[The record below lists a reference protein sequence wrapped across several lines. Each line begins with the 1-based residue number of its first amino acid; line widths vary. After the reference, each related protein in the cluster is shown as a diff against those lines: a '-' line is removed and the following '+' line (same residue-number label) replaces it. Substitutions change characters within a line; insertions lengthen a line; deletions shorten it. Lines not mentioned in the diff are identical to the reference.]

1 MNKIEQNLWDIMIK
15 SKFSNY
21 ITRGLHMSTIKQ
33 TLDESNSKVKSI
45 YQDIRDSRKTNYI
58 GNFWRYLAFDPLLLK
73 SVWEDVKNLIV
84 KDTVIDKKTKE
95 MIYMAVSITNNCSYC
110 THSHTATAKK
120 LGMTMKEHSEF
131 LSIVALA
138 AKTNQLVNGLQVPID
153 DVFDADK
160 QD

>member
-1 MNKIEQNLWDIMIK
+1 
-15 SKFSNY
+15 
-21 ITRGLHMSTIKQ
+21 MSTIKQ
-33 TLDESNSKVKSI
+33 TPDESDPSVKNI
-45 YQDIRDSRKTNYI
+45 YQDIRDLRKTNYI
-58 GNFWRYLAFDPLLLK
+58 GNFWRYLAFDPSLLK
-73 SVWEDVKNLIV
+73 NVWEDVKNLMV
-84 KDTVIDKKTKE
+84 KDTIIDKKTKE

-120 LGMTMKEHSEF
+120 LGMTKEEHSEF

-153 DVFDADK
+153 EIFDADR

>member
-1 MNKIEQNLWDIMIK
+1 
-15 SKFSNY
+15 
-21 ITRGLHMSTIKQ
+21 MSTIKQ
-33 TLDESNSKVKSI
+33 TPDESNPIVKDI

-58 GNFWRYLAFDPLLLK
+58 GNFWRYLAFDPSLLK
-73 SVWEDVKNLIV
+73 NVWQDVKNLMV
-84 KDTVIDKKTKE
+84 KDTNIDKKTKE

-120 LGMTMKEHSEF
+120 LGMTQEEHSEF

-153 DVFDADK
+153 KIFNADE

>member
-1 MNKIEQNLWDIMIK
+1 
-15 SKFSNY
+15 
-21 ITRGLHMSTIKQ
+21 MSTVKQ
-33 TLDESNSKVKSI
+33 TPDESDPSVKNI

-58 GNFWRYLAFDPLLLK
+58 GNFWRYLAFDPSLLK
-73 SVWEDVKNLIV
+73 NVWEDVKNLMV
-84 KDTVIDKKTKE
+84 KDTIIDKKTKE

-120 LGMTMKEHSEF
+120 LGMTQEEHSEF

-138 AKTNQLVNGLQVPID
+138 AKTNQLVNGLQLPID
-153 DVFDADK
+153 EIFDADR

>member
-1 MNKIEQNLWDIMIK
+1 
-15 SKFSNY
+15 
-21 ITRGLHMSTIKQ
+21 MSTIKQ
-33 TLDESNSKVKSI
+33 TPGESDPSVKNI

-58 GNFWRYLAFDPLLLK
+58 GNFWRYLAFDPSLLK
-73 SVWEDVKNLIV
+73 NVWEDVKNLMV
-84 KDTVIDKKTKE
+84 KDTIIDKKTKE

-120 LGMTMKEHSEF
+120 LGMTQEEHSEF

-153 DVFDADK
+153 DIFDADK

>member
-1 MNKIEQNLWDIMIK
+1 
-15 SKFSNY
+15 
-21 ITRGLHMSTIKQ
+21 MSTIKQ
-33 TLDESNSKVKSI
+33 TPDESDPSVKNI

-58 GNFWRYLAFDPLLLK
+58 GNFWRYLAFDPSLLK
-73 SVWEDVKNLIV
+73 NVWEDVKNLMV
-84 KDTVIDKKTKE
+84 KDTIIDKKTKE

-120 LGMTMKEHSEF
+120 LGMTQEEHSEF

-138 AKTNQLVNGLQVPID
+138 AKTNHLVNGLQVPID
-153 DVFDADK
+153 EIFDADR

>member
-1 MNKIEQNLWDIMIK
+1 
-15 SKFSNY
+15 
-21 ITRGLHMSTIKQ
+21 MSTIKQ
-33 TLDESNSKVKSI
+33 TPDESDPSVKNI

-58 GNFWRYLAFDPLLLK
+58 GNFWRYLAFDPSLLK
-73 SVWEDVKNLIV
+73 NVWEDVKNLMV
-84 KDTVIDKKTKE
+84 KDTIIDKKTKE

-120 LGMTMKEHSEF
+120 LGMTEEEHSEF

-153 DVFDADK
+153 EIFDADR

>member
-1 MNKIEQNLWDIMIK
+1 
-15 SKFSNY
+15 
-21 ITRGLHMSTIKQ
+21 MSTIKQ
-33 TLDESNSKVKSI
+33 TPDESDPSVKNI

-58 GNFWRYLAFDPLLLK
+58 GNFWRYLAFDPSLLK
-73 SVWEDVKNLIV
+73 NVWEDVKNLMV
-84 KDTVIDKKTKE
+84 KDTIIDKKTKE

-120 LGMTMKEHSEF
+120 LGMTQEEHSEF
-131 LSIVALA
+131 LSIVTLA

-153 DVFDADK
+153 EIFDADR